1 MPRVAQYES
10 QVIATPGGTAVI
22 AAARRVSGGSG
33 RNGGGGWKSPG
44 DRGWQDQ
51 AWRWYDTIGEFR
63 FACSWVGNVLSRAVL
78 HVHHGDEKVTDG
90 DALDA
95 LDALFGGYDGQKE
108 MFRQLG
114 IQFTVAGEAYI
125 VAEAG
130 GANVTDKWWVVAATE
145 LTRAGDDIWKI
156 GKHEVKNPL
165 VIRLWRPHPRSNKA
179 PDSPT
184 RAVLPVLGEIDGLT
198 KHVAAQIDSRLA
210 GAGMLL
216 LPDNISFATTSTS
229 TPGEDGPL
237 NSQADLDPFL
247 DELMQTMMTAIKDRS
262 DPSALVPILLQAN
275 GEYLDKVRH
284 LTFSTPLD
292 EQALELRKEAIRRLA
307 LGMDMPPE
315 VLTGTGDV
323 NHWGAWQIEDASIK
337 AHTEPLL
344 QIIVQSLTEGYL
356 WPYLEATGMDE
367 DEARGYHFVADT
379 AKMRLRPDRSKE
391 AVELYDRGVL
401 GPEALLVENGFI
413 PADAMSDNE
422 RRDFFTR
429 KVASGMTTPEL
440 VAAALSLLGVNLPVQ
455 QITVSEREHPAV
467 DTPSLKEHPE
477 HDPPDPNARRHR
489 RTEEAAM
496 AEVVVIR
503 ALERAGNRIKSKYK
517 DRISLGAE
525 NVAPHTLHRFT
536 MSLTPTQVDDVLLDA
551 WTILG
556 NLPKMETITASML
569 DRYVRMLFT
578 NNMPHES
585 QTFRAF
591 LEGDEDA

>member
-1 MPRVAQYES
+1 MPRVAQFES
-10 QVIATPGGTAVI
+10 QVIATPKGKAVV
-22 AAARRVSGGSG
+22 AAARRISSSDNGNKL
-33 RNGGGGWKSPG
+33 RNQTA
-44 DRGWQDQ
+44 WQDR
-51 AWRWYDTIGEFR
+51 AWLWYDTIGEFR

-78 HVHHGDEKVTDG
+78 TVMQGDKAVTSG
-90 DALDA
+90 PALDA
-95 LDALFGGYDGQKE
+95 LHALFGGRDGQKE

-125 VAEAG
+125 VAQDG
-130 GANVTDKWWVVAATE
+130 GEEPTDRWWVVAASE
-145 LTRAGDDIWKI
+145 LSKTGDTFKI
-156 GKHEVKNPL
+156 GKKEIDNPL
-165 VIRLWRPHPRSNKA
+165 VIRLWRPHPRKNND
-179 PDSPT
+179 PDSPA
-184 RAVLPVLGEIDGLT
+184 RAVLPVLSEIDGLT
-198 KHVAAQIDSRLA
+198 KHVSAQIDSRLA
-210 GAGMLL
+210 GAGILL
-216 LPDNISFATTSTS
+216 LPDNISFATTATS
-229 TPGEDGPL
+229 GD
-237 NSQADLDPFL
+237 QADGSEGLLAIDPFL
-247 DELMQTMMTAIKDRS
+247 DELMQTMMTAIKNRE

-292 EQALELRKEAIRRLA
+292 EQSIELRKEAIRRLA

-315 VLTGTGDV
+315 VLTGTGEV

-356 WPYLEATGMDE
+356 WPYLEDSMDE
-367 DEARGYHFVADT
+367 DAAREFHFSADT
-379 AKMRLRPDRSKE
+379 SQMRLRPDRSKE
-391 AVELYDRGVL
+391 AIELYDRGVL
-401 GPEALLVENGFI
+401 SPKALITENGFQ
-413 PADAMSDNE
+413 PGDAMTDVE
-422 RRDFFTR
+422 RTEFFKR
-429 KVASGMTTPEL
+429 KVASGQTTPEL
-440 VAAALSLLGVNLPVQ
+440 VSAALSLLGVNLPVE
-455 QITVSEREHPAV
+455 QITVNETVHPAV
-467 DTPSLKEHPE
+467 GTPSLEEHPD
-477 HDPPDPNARRHR
+477 HDPPDPTARRHR

-536 MSLTPTQVDDVLLDA
+536 MTMTPAQVDDVLMDA

-569 DRYVRMLFT
+569 DKYVRILFA

-585 QTFRAF
+585 RTFRAF
-591 LEGDEDA
+591 LDGEPYGD